1 MNRKNNFLPLVF
13 SLLMLFVC
21 GLLLSACGSS
31 VNMSSVKS
39 AEDIIELLN
48 LRDMPI
54 AKNIVMDN
62 ENPDCVICSDQ
73 IFMFLELMNEFKK
86 LVYDNQGGKKR
97 IRIFWTEECALPDL
111 NIFDYAM

>member
-1 MNRKNNFLPLVF
+1 MPEEKIKICFLHR
-13 SLLMLFVC
+13 
-21 GLLLSACGSS
+21 
-31 VNMSSVKS
+31 SVKS

-86 LVYDNQGGKKR
+86 LVYDN
-97 IRIFWTEECALPDL
+97 L
-111 NIFDYAM
+111 